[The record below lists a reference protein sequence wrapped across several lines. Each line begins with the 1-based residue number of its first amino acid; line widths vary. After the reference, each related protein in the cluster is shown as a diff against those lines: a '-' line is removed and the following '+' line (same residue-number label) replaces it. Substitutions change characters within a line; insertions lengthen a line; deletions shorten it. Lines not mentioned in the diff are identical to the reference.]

1 MHFLPL
7 TPWNVTVSHTDS
19 SFPLWPMKQWSKHPH
34 CSSLQLSILQSY
46 FAQLWWK
53 LNSPLC
59 TTTPHIRSQWHSD
72 HFLPAL
78 PIYIPMCLCDDC
90 FLCLKWLHSTSG
102 HTIVLF
108 LMTSYK
114 WHFFSVSL
122 SKILFLFFSYLLL
135 LFLTCQFIK
144 CIFYFLFSSFSVIFI
159 MLMLCL
165 HNFIAI

>member
-19 SFPLWPMKQWSKHPH
+19 SFPLWPMKQWSKHPR

-72 HFLPAL
+72 YFLPAL

-114 WHFFSVSL
+114 WHFFL
-122 SKILFLFFSYLLL
+122 SACLRFYSFS
-135 LFLTCQFIK
+135 FHTC
-144 CIFYFLFSSFSVIFI
+144 YFSSLLANLSNVYFISFSHHLV
-159 MLMLCL
+159 
-165 HNFIAI
+165 